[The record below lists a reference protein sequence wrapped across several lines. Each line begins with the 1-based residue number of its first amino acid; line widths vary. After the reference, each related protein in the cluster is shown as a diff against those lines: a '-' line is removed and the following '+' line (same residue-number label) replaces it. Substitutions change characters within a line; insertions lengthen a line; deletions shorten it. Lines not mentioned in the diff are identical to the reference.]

1 MIFATLVS
9 PLILITSSIVRNFLS
24 MFLEP
29 LSSSVGTS
37 KIVPNDSTIDIYIP
51 GAGFS
56 GFFYTLGRLHALH
69 KSSHHNSSAFQYYC
83 FSAGCLALLT
93 SLMQVPVDSAVEL
106 AHSSRNRWISGE
118 ISRYDVVEHF
128 VDKLFLF
135 GMEDSKYASLDAT
148 RNSTMNEEGSE
159 CHSNQERV
167 VESAQFL
174 SNRIGTDIRHYLS
187 RINVITSTW
196 DARHLLSHQIQKPL
210 SAEHFKELLIQTTW
224 IPFVTGSSFWKTEGD
239 VYHNDGAFAG
249 LLQIFNPSLS
259 KRDKFGHPYH
269 YHHSLLLPWSF
280 DLLSNGL
287 NILLG
292 HDRGGFPAARR
303 YQERV
308 RLRGKNGNSSCRGGG
323 KHRKSFSE

>member
-1 MIFATLVS
+1 VIFVALLS

-24 MFLEP
+24 IFLEP

-37 KIVPNDSTIDIYIP
+37 KIVPKDSTIDVYIP

-69 KSSHHNSSAFQYYC
+69 SSPHHNSSAFQYYC

-93 SLMQVPVDSAVEL
+93 SLMQVPVNSAVEL
-106 AHSSRNRWISGE
+106 AHFSRNRWITGE
-118 ISRYDVVEHF
+118 IGRYDVVEHF
-128 VDKLFLF
+128 VDNLFLF
-135 GMEDSKYASLDAT
+135 GMEDSKYVSLDAKGNT
-148 RNSTMNEEGSE
+148 TIYRVGAE
-159 CHSNQERV
+159 CHSNQESV
-167 VESAQFL
+167 VESAQFT
-174 SNRIGTDIRHYLS
+174 SNRVGTDIRHYLP

-196 DARHLLSHQIQKPL
+196 DARHFISHRIQKPL

-224 IPFVTGSSFWKTEGD
+224 IPFVTGSSFWKTEGG

-249 LLQIFNPSLS
+249 LLQSFNPSLS
-259 KRDKFGHPYH
+259 KREKFCHPRQ

-280 DLLSNGL
+280 DLLTNGL

-308 RLRGKNGNSSCRGGG
+308 
-323 KHRKSFSE
+323 